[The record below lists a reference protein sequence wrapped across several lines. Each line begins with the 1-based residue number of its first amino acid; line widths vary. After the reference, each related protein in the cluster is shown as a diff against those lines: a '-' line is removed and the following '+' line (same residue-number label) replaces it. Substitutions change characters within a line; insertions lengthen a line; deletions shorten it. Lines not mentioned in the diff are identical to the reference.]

1 MAFALFCLTA
11 NERLLYGIF
20 FRTAGV
26 ITCLFVVETA
36 SLLEAFLDFVPRVT
50 RLLPYIWLVRF
61 CAIAKCTSD
70 LTNSAFILYSLVSV
84 LVVCFAFEVFTTQTV
99 KIVKGCLLCELS
111 VFDWYGMTF
120 LNHAPIWQ
128 ALQCKIGNFQ
138 RKF

>member
-1 MAFALFCLTA
+1 
-11 NERLLYGIF
+11 
-20 FRTAGV
+20 
-26 ITCLFVVETA
+26 
-36 SLLEAFLDFVPRVT
+36 
-50 RLLPYIWLVRF
+50 VRF

-120 LNHAPIWQ
+120 FKSCTYLAGASVQDWKFSKEVLNKRFTNCS
-128 ALQCKIGNFQ
+128 L
-138 RKF
+138 